1 MSELNSFCKKVKSV
15 AGKAVKKTGEFAD
28 LAAKY
33 VRLHS
38 MDSKLDDRY
47 EMLGRLTYKQ
57 LKTGESQ
64 AEKIAAYIESIDK
77 IRADRKALQAEI
89 DAEKAK
95 REVERSLEDAVDEIV
110 EDCADESIKVELE
123 VTKKSK

>member
-1 MSELNSFCKKVKSV
+1 
-15 AGKAVKKTGEFAD
+15 D

-89 DAEKAK
+89 DADKAK
-95 REVERSLEDAVDEIV
+95 REAERALEDAVDEIV

>member
-89 DAEKAK
+89 DAEKALFDK
-95 REVERSLEDAVDEIV
+95 TNSYIEEFKGWKKGIINKARIIT
-110 EDCADESIKVELE
+110 IK
-123 VTKKSK
+123 TI